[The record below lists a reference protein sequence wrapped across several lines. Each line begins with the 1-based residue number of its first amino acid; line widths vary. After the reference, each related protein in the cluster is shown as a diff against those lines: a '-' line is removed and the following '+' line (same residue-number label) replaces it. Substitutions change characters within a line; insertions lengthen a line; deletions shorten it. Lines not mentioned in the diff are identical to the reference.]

1 MGIASRPSRSKVP
14 AYHLTP
20 FGGGELKS
28 LLSRFVQL
36 LEGHAAIQGRDAQTQ
51 QCPLFQLRHGSPCRV
66 HPCTSHVTLLQ
77 PKRLTCPKVYL
88 IGRLSVPP

>member
-1 MGIASRPSRSKVP
+1 MGIASWPSRSKVP

-36 LEGHAAIQGRDAQTQ
+36 LEGHAAIQGRDEVRKPNNVPSSSSGMAFPVEGT
-51 QCPLFQLRHGSPCRV
+51 PVPR
-66 HPCTSHVTLLQ
+66 TSHCFSQ
-77 PKRLTCPKVYL
+77 
-88 IGRLSVPP
+88 SD